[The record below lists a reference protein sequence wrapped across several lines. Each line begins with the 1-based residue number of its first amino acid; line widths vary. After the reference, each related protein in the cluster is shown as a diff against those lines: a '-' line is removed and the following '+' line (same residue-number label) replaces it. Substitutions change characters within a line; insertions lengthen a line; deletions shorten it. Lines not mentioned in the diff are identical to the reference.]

1 MSYVVLAHGSTQSA
15 AGLWRLTGASS
26 RRGHRALTVEVPRA
40 AADTNIEYAELLAA
54 QLPADLHGT
63 GIRHA

>member
-15 AGLWRLTGASS
+15 AGFWRLTGASS

-40 AADTNIEYAELLAA
+40 AADTSIDT
-54 QLPADLHGT
+54 PSCWPHSCPW
-63 GIRHA
+63 I